1 MLEMLRVLALLLL
14 GARRSTSQL
23 TGSRG
28 VITLPENFEYRDEL
42 TRAASQAAAA
52 FAKQYQPSLIREAQ
66 LNQQISRSG
75 RSFFDREVVF
85 IGTNGRRPAIG
96 GGNNDNFFHGESR
109 VIRPPIENAQRID
122 NEHPCGQIRSQC
134 DVPEQLLAEALLK
147 KVQSPANSD
156 GLVNELEGV
165 APLTDVNLSGRG
177 NRQGQGVSPVGSSTG
192 SFTTFGTSLQRNQAF
207 TTFGQQQQ
215 QGGQPSQAFTIF
227 GQNNGQTVASSSPVH
242 PSTASFT
249 SFGTSQPTRGNQGG
263 SFTTFGVV
271 GSPPA
276 IALGSVFGGH
286 QSTLGGLQT
295 SLGSSFV
302 AGSQALTVAQ
312 NPVNTSPKSFINF
325 G

>member
-1 MLEMLRVLALLLL
+1 MGRGNMLEMLWVLALLLL

-75 RSFFDREVVF
+75 HSFFDREVVF

-177 NRQGQGVSPVGSSTG
+177 GRQGQGVSPVGSSTG
-192 SFTTFGTSLQRNQAF
+192 SFTTFG
-207 TTFGQQQQ
+207 
-215 QGGQPSQAFTIF
+215 
-227 GQNNGQTVASSSPVH
+227 QNSGQTVASSSPVH
-242 PSTASFT
+242 SSTASFT

-276 IALGSVFGGH
+276 TALGSVFGGH

>member
-1 MLEMLRVLALLLL
+1 MPQILRVLALLLL

-52 FAKQYQPSLIREAQ
+52 FAKRYQPSLVREAQ

-85 IGTNGRRPAIG
+85 IGTNGLRPAIG

-109 VIRPPIENAQRID
+109 VIRPPVENAQRID
-122 NEHPCGQIRSQC
+122 NEHPCGNIRSQC

-165 APLTDVNLSGRG
+165 APLTDVNLRG
-177 NRQGQGVSPVGSSTG
+177 NRQGQGVSPVGSTTG

-207 TTFGQQQQ
+207 TTFGQQHQQ
-215 QGGQPSQAFTIF
+215 RGPQLQAGQTSQAFTIF
-227 GQNNGQTVASSSPVH
+227 GQNNRQAVAPN
-242 PSTASFT
+242 PTSTGSFT
-249 SFGTSQPTRGNQGG
+249 SFGTSQPSRGNQGG
-263 SFTTFGVV
+263 SFTTFGPV
-271 GSPPA
+271 GSPPVS
-276 IALGSVFGGH
+276 ALGSIFGGQ
-286 QSTLGGLQT
+286 QSTFD
-295 SLGSSFV
+295 SV
-302 AGSQALTVAQ
+302 AGQQQVSQGLTVAQ
-312 NPVNTSPKSFINF
+312 NPVNSSPHSFINF